1 MCRYQQL
8 WGAVMVAFGIGLLVG
23 MWLQGGFLS
32 HCLGF
37 GVIVIGFGVF
47 RRK

>member
-8 WGAVMVAFGIGLLVG
+8 WGAVMAAFGLGFLLG
-23 MWLQGGFLS
+23 MWVTGGFFC
-32 HCLGF
+32 HFMGF
-37 GVIVIGFGVF
+37 GAIVIGFGIF